1 MPYEIKIKD
10 VDTSETCKT
19 TIEDLKELREL
30 LKPYETKTIE
40 VDVINTEVHKVK
52 SKIRSDV
59 KWIIYKMFQIVNK
72 RWNKWVKK
80 K

>member
-10 VDTSETCKT
+10 VATSETCET
-19 TIEDLKELREL
+19 TIDDLKELREL

-59 KWIIYKMFQIVNK
+59 K
-72 RWNKWVKK
+72 
-80 K
+80 

>member
-19 TIEDLKELREL
+19 IIDDLKELREL
-30 LKPYETKTIE
+30 LKLYETKTIE

-52 SKIRSDV
+52 SKIRNDV
-59 KWIIYKMFQIVNK
+59 K
-72 RWNKWVKK
+72 
-80 K
+80 

>member
-1 MPYEIKIKD
+1 MTYELKIKD
-10 VDTSETCKT
+10 VDTSETFKT

-40 VDVINTEVHKVK
+40 VDVYKVK

-59 KWIIYKMFQIVNK
+59 KWK
-72 RWNKWVKK
+72 RWDITMNK
-80 K
+80 

>member
-10 VDTSETCKT
+10 VDTSETYET
-19 TIEDLKELREL
+19 TIDDLKELREL

-59 KWIIYKMFQIVNK
+59 KCLMD
-72 RWNKWVKK
+72 
-80 K
+80 

>member
-10 VDTSETCKT
+10 VDTSETCET

-52 SKIRSDV
+52 SKIRSNI
-59 KWIIYKMFQIVNK
+59 K
-72 RWNKWVKK
+72 
-80 K
+80 

>member
-1 MPYEIKIKD
+1 MPYEVKIKD
-10 VDTSETCKT
+10 VDTSETCET

-40 VDVINTEVHKVK
+40 VDVHKVK

-59 KWIIYKMFQIVNK
+59 K
-72 RWNKWVKK
+72 
-80 K
+80 

>member
-10 VDTSETCKT
+10 VDTSETCET
-19 TIEDLKELREL
+19 TIDDLKELREL

-59 KWIIYKMFQIVNK
+59 KW
-72 RWNKWVKK
+72 KK
-80 K
+80 KNYINCFK

>member
-1 MPYEIKIKD
+1 MLYEIKIKD
-10 VDTSETCKT
+10 VDTSETFKT

-59 KWIIYKMFQIVNK
+59 K
-72 RWNKWVKK
+72 
-80 K
+80 

>member
-10 VDTSETCKT
+10 VDTSETCET
-19 TIEDLKELREL
+19 IIEDLKELREL

-59 KWIIYKMFQIVNK
+59 K
-72 RWNKWVKK
+72 
-80 K
+80 

>member
-10 VDTSETCKT
+10 VDTSETCET
-19 TIEDLKELREL
+19 VIDDLKELREL

-52 SKIRSDV
+52 SKIRSEV
-59 KWIIYKMFQIVNK
+59 K
-72 RWNKWVKK
+72 
-80 K
+80 

>member
-10 VDTSETCKT
+10 VDTSETCET
-19 TIEDLKELREL
+19 TIDDLKELREL
-30 LKPYETKTIE
+30 LKSYETKTIE

-59 KWIIYKMFQIVNK
+59 K
-72 RWNKWVKK
+72 
-80 K
+80 

>member
-10 VDTSETCKT
+10 VDTSETFKT

-52 SKIRSDV
+52 SKIRSDI
-59 KWIIYKMFQIVNK
+59 KWIIL
-72 RWNKWVKK
+72 
-80 K
+80 

>member
-10 VDTSETCKT
+10 VDTSESCET
-19 TIEDLKELREL
+19 TIDDLKELREL
-30 LKPYETKTIE
+30 LKPYKTKTIE

-59 KWIIYKMFQIVNK
+59 K
-72 RWNKWVKK
+72 
-80 K
+80 

>member
-10 VDTSETCKT
+10 VDTSETYET
-19 TIEDLKELREL
+19 TIDDLKELREL

-59 KWIIYKMFQIVNK
+59 KLII
-72 RWNKWVKK
+72 
-80 K
+80 

>member
-10 VDTSETCKT
+10 VDTSETCET
-19 TIEDLKELREL
+19 VIDDLKELREL
-30 LKPYETKTIE
+30 LKLYETKTIE

-59 KWIIYKMFQIVNK
+59 K
-72 RWNKWVKK
+72 
-80 K
+80 